1 MLLNR
6 CEDLISMLCCVYGS
20 GGWSKTNVVEENK
33 RKKIKD
39 DECTDIKQQT
49 TFSKIMNS
57 VKRLA

>member
-49 TFSKIMNS
+49 TLF
-57 VKRLA
+57 R